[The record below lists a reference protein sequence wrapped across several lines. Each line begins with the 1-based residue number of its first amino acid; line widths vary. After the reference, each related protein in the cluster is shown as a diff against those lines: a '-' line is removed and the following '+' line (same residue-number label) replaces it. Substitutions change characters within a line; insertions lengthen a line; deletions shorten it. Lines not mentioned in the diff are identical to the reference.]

1 VYAGTESKPEE
12 GINMKQD
19 KLTRDP
25 KQLNALALAYMG
37 DAVLEIRVRQHL
49 IAAGEVKPNLLQ
61 RAAIGYVSARA
72 QASIVNGIWDRL
84 TEEEQ
89 AVLKRG
95 RNAKSATMPKNAQ
108 VSEYRLSTG
117 FEALLGFLYLTGQ
130 EERLDEILSYA
141 LSWVESGQADGITE

>member
-1 VYAGTESKPEE
+1 
-12 GINMKQD
+12 MKRD
-19 KLTRDP
+19 KLIRDP
-25 KQLNALALAYMG
+25 RQLNALALAYMG

-61 RAAIGYVSARA
+61 RAAVSYVSARA
-72 QASIVNGIWDRL
+72 QASIVGGIWDRL

-108 VSEYRLSTG
+108 VAEYRLSTG
-117 FEALLGFLYLTGQ
+117 FEALLGFLYLTEQ
-130 EERLDEILSYA
+130 EERLEEILTHA
-141 LSWVESGQADGITE
+141 LEWVENGHPKETNE